1 MDNSW
6 KTEMYAYILAV
17 LPTMRVFLR
26 EGKIEEVGDD
36 WRDSVDQFVELQ
48 FGLFILFRSFSY

>member
-1 MDNSW
+1 MENGNVRLYTRRFVDN
-6 KTEMYAYILAV
+6 A
-17 LPTMRVFLR
+17 RFLR